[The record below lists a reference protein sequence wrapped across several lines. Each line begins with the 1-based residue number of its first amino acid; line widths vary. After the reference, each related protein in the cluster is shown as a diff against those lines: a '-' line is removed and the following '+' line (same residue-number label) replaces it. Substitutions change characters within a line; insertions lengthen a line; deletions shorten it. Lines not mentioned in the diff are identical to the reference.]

1 MVVFKEYIN
10 GMPFKWQTH
19 ASQKLRKAIE
29 KAAYAE
35 IQTQEE
41 IEYVQEYIRY
51 WISCPSFDIPNK
63 EQLLKQVKEIKTDN
77 DIYRIYTK
85 LAEQGWGPY

>member
-1 MVVFKEYIN
+1 MLELKEYIN

-19 ASQKLRKAIE
+19 PSQKLRKAIE

-35 IQTQEE
+35 IETQEE

-51 WISCPSFDIPNK
+51 WISSPKYDIPNK
-63 EQLLKQVKEIKTDN
+63 EELLKQVKEIKIDE
-77 DIYRIYTK
+77 DIYKIYVQ
-85 LAEQGWGPY
+85 LAEQGWGLY